1 MRPASFPI
9 REDEC
14 HVVRRED
21 ALCGSIREPAGRSVA
36 RANRPLA
43 EAHSRATFPTV
54 YFSKISPF
62 ADSTSASLATRVVAV
77 IQRGGKHTKRSPRRQ
92 ATAFNSFCFTSR
104 KSLLHALLRSKN
116 VLAVCQ
122 GFASFT
128 PSAPLIPRLST
139 PATHS
144 FGKNSQLLPLRPIIL
159 PHFLALPPF
168 RASHQ
173 ARPPKLPAAP
183 CPSNSPAG
191 PAPPPASLRRS
202 S

>member
-1 MRPASFPI
+1 MFDVRDALHPSRHVRFCLRPASFPI

-21 ALCGSIREPAGRSVA
+21 ALCGSIREPAGRSGA

-92 ATAFNSFCFTSR
+92 AASRNSFCSPSR
-104 KSLLHALLRSKN
+104 KSRFSRALRHKKVPSL
-116 VLAVCQ
+116 CQ
-122 GFASFT
+122 GFESFWPHFAT
-128 PSAPLIPRLST
+128 SGPL
-139 PATHS
+139 H
-144 FGKNSQLLPLRPIIL
+144 PLRSDKV
-159 PHFLALPPF
+159 
-168 RASHQ
+168 R
-173 ARPPKLPAAP
+173 
-183 CPSNSPAG
+183 
-191 PAPPPASLRRS
+191 
-202 S
+202 